1 LDGESERGREMTA
14 NSPRVTIVIP
24 AYQAAGTIGEALA
37 SLTAQTY
44 SNLEIIVVD
53 DGSTDATA
61 KIVRQIATKSHG
73 RIRTFWQENAG
84 QAAAL
89 NAGWAQAS
97 GVYLGYLGADDVL
110 YASAVETLVHFLEA
124 HGEFFGAYPDY
135 NLVDAH
141 SKVIRR
147 VYAPDYDSRDLIERS
162 ICQPGPGALFR
173 RAAFECTGGWNPS
186 LRQMPDF
193 DFWLRLSR
201 YGALARLAEPLAGFR
216 VHEQSL
222 TFAAPTVSRSEE
234 APNLMAAFLADA
246 PKDRWNSARAMAWS
260 HIIAARLHLRAGRL
274 RAACRHLNEAFHY
287 EVGIVAQPRFW
298 RLLVGGALGQLRY
311 RLLQAT
317 GARMT

>member
-1 LDGESERGREMTA
+1 MIA
-14 NSPRVTIVIP
+14 NSPRVTIVMA
-24 AYQAAGTIGEALA
+24 AYQAAETIGEALT

-61 KIVRQIATKSHG
+61 EIVRQTATKSYG
-73 RIRTFWQENAG
+73 RIRTFCQENAG

-110 YASAVETLVHFLEA
+110 YASAVEKLVHFLEA

-135 NLVDAH
+135 NLIDAH

-173 RAAFECTGGWNPS
+173 RTAYECTGGWNPS

-201 YGALARLAEPLAGFR
+201 HGALARLAEPLAGFR
-216 VHEQSL
+216 VHERSQ
-222 TFAAPTVSRSEE
+222 TFAAPSVSKSEE
-234 APNLMAAFLADA
+234 PPKVMTAFLKEATEDS
-246 PKDRWNSARAMAWS
+246 WNAARAMAWA
-260 HIIAARLHLRAGRL
+260 HVMAARLHLRAGRL
-274 RAACRHLNEAFHY
+274 RAARRHLNEAFHH
-287 EVGIVAQPRFW
+287 EVGILAQPRFW

-311 RLLQAT
+311 RLLQA
-317 GARMT
+317 RSVDDVSS